1 MRSSE
6 DAVSEVAAE
15 ILIISLVLVLAAFIF
30 ALVFGVMPQI
40 PKTAYLATD
49 ISVKQMPD
57 YSAVAISH
65 KGGDELGFTDAAE
78 APYLATLF
86 VDSSTG
92 TYPVTPFT
100 GDQVFGPGD
109 TVYIYY
115 NGTGYNLVSNLD
127 GVTASPA
134 PFEDMRVRI
143 VDATANLLIQG
154 WGTVQSGA
162 ATPVTATPTT
172 TLTVNVTAT
181 IVPNAT
187 ATIVPNA
194 TVTFV
199 PNVTVT
205 IVPTATATIVP
216 NTTATVMPNVTSVPT
231 TTTSPVI
238 TRAPVTTTVAATSGI
253 SVSWSPN
260 GLGYVS
266 LSPPDELV
274 NPGTVTVPLGSS
286 QKFYF
291 VPMWKK
297 AVKTIIFDGATV
309 YTGAAENTTV
319 SYTINKVG
327 SSHTLVAT
335 FG

>member
-49 ISVKQMPD
+49 ISVKQMPN

-86 VDSSTG
+86 VDSATG
-92 TYPVTPFT
+92 TYPVTPLT

-127 GVTASPA
+127 GVIASPA

-172 TLTVNVTAT
+172 ILTVNVTAT

-187 ATIVPNA
+187 ATIVPN
-194 TVTFV
+194 V
-199 PNVTVT
+199 
-205 IVPTATATIVP
+205 TATIVP
-216 NTTATVMPNVTSVPT
+216 NATATVMPNVTSVPT
-231 TTTSPVI
+231 TTASPVI

-266 LSPPDELV
+266 LSPPNEIA
-274 NPGTVTVPLGSS
+274 NPGTVTVPVGSS

-297 AVKTIIFDGATV
+297 AVRTIIFDGATV

-319 SYTINKVG
+319 TYTINKVG